1 MLLSEAETKL
11 NSIDKNQAPIPSTNK
26 GGRGQWVEKQL
37 GMELS
42 SKLNDFDD
50 GELKVFK
57 ESEPIAVTMLLHCFD
72 EVFDRSISFSES
84 KVGKKLKNVLFV
96 KFAKKTGKFVDSLVT
111 NSESHRE
118 LYYKLSQDYNDVC
131 EEIRKRYDNNEQHE
145 HIIEKK
151 GQPPIHTGNYYN
163 LSTISG
169 RNGYLQIRSK
179 ANKSKKTGKYKPLCY
194 NGREVYQCAMAFY
207 LRNQFAR
214 VIFS

>member
-1 MLLSEAETKL
+1 MLLEEAELKL
-11 NSIDKNQAPIPSTNK
+11 NAIDKDSAPIPGRNK
-26 GGRGQWVEKQL
+26 GARGQWIEQQL
-37 GMELS
+37 GLDLGS
-42 SKLNDFDD
+42 NLIDFSN
-50 GELKVFK
+50 GELKAFK
-57 ESEPIAVTMLLHCFD
+57 EGQTIAVTMLQHCLD
-72 EVFDRSISFSES
+72 EVFDRGVSYSES
-84 KVGKKLKNVLFV
+84 SVGKKLKNVLFV
-96 KFAKKTGKFVDSLVT
+96 KFDKKTGKFVGSLVT

-145 HIIEKK
+145 HIIYKK
-151 GQPPIHTGNYYN
+151 GQPPFHTGNYYN

-179 ANKSKKTGKYKPLCY
+179 DNPQKDGSYKPLVY

-207 LRNQFAR
+207 LRNQFAK